1 MKKMAVW
8 TALFLVLAPMAGPL
22 SAAEPLSLGDVVR
35 LALENNNTF
44 KTSIEAVE
52 ESRFKVRETW
62 GMLWPTL
69 TTEVSYTRQWAE
81 SGFNA
86 NIDGSY
92 NVKFIN
98 GQIAVN
104 PGVFYNSLQ
113 ATRDAHVISENNVRK
128 VKNETVVRAIQSYYR
143 LLLAREGSAMR
154 EESVKALEENLKTV
168 TIGYNR
174 GIFSRLDYL
183 RAQVAYANEK
193 TQHINAMNDALSA
206 MADLNIQI
214 GNDIDVQL
222 DLDPDAM
229 KVDLAKIEELP
240 SDPEGERKLLVP
252 MIGEALKNRPELIQ
266 ITKKKELEGH
276 LAAAAESM
284 YLWPTLF
291 AAGSYGTSKTIRSAS
306 ETAAPPDP
314 ITNPVGY
321 QFYQMMSG
329 LQNSLAPSE
338 WNRSWNITVGATY
351 RWGALSP
358 IDSSH
363 AKGSQSRSA
372 AKQTEFQLDD
382 FVKGVK
388 LEIQRGYL
396 KLKAA
401 RTSLASQQGNVKAAE
416 EGLRVSIVQFR
427 GGIIDNTKL
436 IEANVQLITARTLY
450 VQALHDYQVARA
462 ELNRA
467 MGKDY
472 FPVR

>member
-1 MKKMAVW
+1 MIIPRGYLGPFAVI
-8 TALFLVLAPMAGPL
+8 ALFATPLA
-22 SAAEPLSLGDVVR
+22 AAEPLSLREVVR
-35 LALENNNTF
+35 LAIEHNNTYRV
-44 KTSIEAVE
+44 SVEAVQ
-52 ESRFKVRETW
+52 ESRFKVRESW
-62 GMLWPTL
+62 GMLWPAL
-69 TTEVSYTRQWAE
+69 STEVSYTRQGAD

-86 NIDGSY
+86 SIDGSY

-98 GQIAVN
+98 GQITVN
-104 PGVFYNSLQ
+104 PGVFYNTLQ
-113 ATRDAHVISENNVRK
+113 ATRDAHVIAEHNVRK
-128 VKNETVVRAIQSYYR
+128 VKNETVVRTIQAYYR
-143 LLLAREGSAMR
+143 LLLAREGAAMR
-154 EESVKALEENLKTV
+154 GESLKALEENLKSV

-193 TQHINAMNDALSA
+193 TQHINASNDALSA

-214 GNDIDVQL
+214 GNDIDVPL
-222 DLDPDAM
+222 ELDPGAM
-229 KVDLAKIEELP
+229 KVNPEDLDALP
-240 SDPEGERKLLVP
+240 SDTEGERKLLVP
-252 MIGEALKNRPELIQ
+252 MIGEALKNRPEVIQ
-266 ITKKKELEGH
+266 ITKNKEMNEH
-276 LAAAAESM
+276 LAAASESI

-291 AAGSYGTSKTIRSAS
+291 ASGTYGTSKTIRADSG
-306 ETAAPPDP
+306 TTAPPDP
-314 ITNPVGY
+314 LTDPVGY

-329 LQNSLAPSE
+329 IQNSFAPAE
-338 WNRSWNITVGATY
+338 WNKAWNITVGATY
-351 RWGALSP
+351 RWGALAP
-358 IDSSH
+358 MDPSH

-372 AKQTEFQLDD
+372 AKQTEFQMDD
-382 FVKGVK
+382 FIKGVK

-416 EGLRVSIVQFR
+416 EGLKVSVTQFR
-427 GGIIDNTKL
+427 SGIIDNTKL

-467 MGKDY
+467 IGKDY